1 MTSSKVDSVKKAFGA
16 REMLQLLRAL
26 ATLLE
31 DLGLL
36 GLPVPQCSS
45 QPSTAPVPEI
55 LILSSGL
62 FRYCMH
68 VMHRHTFRQIAIHG

>member
-26 ATLLE
+26 AILLE

-45 QPSTAPVPEI
+45 QPSTAPVPGDQTI
-55 LILSSGL
+55 QRPPQASRGI
-62 FRYCMH
+62 
-68 VMHRHTFRQIAIHG
+68 HTCDT